1 MSKFYLEKPS
11 LKRKEEAIDYI
22 NEHFEFNSDIHGT
35 GSLQKWI
42 DNYEG
47 WLEQLE
53 LRDNLDTCPESLV
66 PSSTYFLIREDEDR
80 IVGMIDIRHDLN
92 DYLLQYG
99 GHIGYGI
106 RPTERRN
113 GYNKINLFL
122 GLLKC
127 RELGFDKVLIT
138 AADENPGSYKTIL
151 DLGGKLENKIIDDE
165 DDNVL
170 LGRYWIDVDKS
181 INDNYEVYKES
192 IVLDD
197 EIRNKFK

>member
-1 MSKFYLEKPS
+1 
-11 LKRKEEAIDYI
+11 
-22 NEHFEFNSDIHGT
+22 
-35 GSLQKWI
+35 
-42 DNYEG
+42 
-47 WLEQLE
+47 
-53 LRDNLDTCPESLV
+53 
-66 PSSTYFLIREDEDR
+66 
-80 IVGMIDIRHDLN
+80 MIDIRHDLN

-138 AADENPGSYKTIL
+138 ATDENSGSYKTIL

-181 INDNYEVYKES
+181 INYNYEVYKES

>member
-1 MSKFYLEKPS
+1 M
-11 LKRKEEAIDYI
+11 
-22 NEHFEFNSDIHGT
+22 
-35 GSLQKWI
+35 
-42 DNYEG
+42 
-47 WLEQLE
+47 
-53 LRDNLDTCPESLV
+53 V

-138 AADENPGSYKTIL
+138 ATDENPGSYKTIL

>member
-1 MSKFYLEKPS
+1 M
-11 LKRKEEAIDYI
+11 
-22 NEHFEFNSDIHGT
+22 
-35 GSLQKWI
+35 
-42 DNYEG
+42 
-47 WLEQLE
+47 
-53 LRDNLDTCPESLV
+53 V
-66 PSSTYFLIREDEDR
+66 PSSTYFLIREDEDK

-127 RELGFDKVLIT
+127 RELGFDKVLII

-181 INDNYEVYKES
+181 INDNYEAYKES

>member
-1 MSKFYLEKPS
+1 M
-11 LKRKEEAIDYI
+11 
-22 NEHFEFNSDIHGT
+22 
-35 GSLQKWI
+35 
-42 DNYEG
+42 
-47 WLEQLE
+47 
-53 LRDNLDTCPESLV
+53 V
-66 PSSTYFLIREDEDR
+66 PSSTYFLIREDEDK

-127 RELGFDKVLIT
+127 RELGFDKVLII